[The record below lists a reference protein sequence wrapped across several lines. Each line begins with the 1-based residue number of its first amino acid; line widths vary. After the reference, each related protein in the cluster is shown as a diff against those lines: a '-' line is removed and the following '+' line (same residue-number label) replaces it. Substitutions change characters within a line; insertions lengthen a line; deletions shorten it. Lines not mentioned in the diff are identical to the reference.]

1 VITTDHV
8 ALIASRSHP
17 LNNTKED
24 SMRRVV
30 AASAV
35 LFACAFATSAEAR
48 THHQHYRHY
57 SGHHYRQHAQGFGD
71 SSFAFGFGSSSFGN
85 SNGERPAYRRSAY
98 EHTSYGRVS
107 GGRPAAWCGW
117 YMRNQVGSDPGPQYN
132 LARSWAHYGSNA
144 GGPSVGTIVVWSHHV
159 GKIVGQENGQWI
171 VESGNDGHAVRT
183 RPRSLAGAI
192 AFRNAYASF

>member
-1 VITTDHV
+1 MIVFDH
-8 ALIASRSHP
+8 AAFDRSAISP
-17 LNNTKED
+17 RNSTKED
-24 SMRRVV
+24 SMRRVL

-35 LFACAFATSAEAR
+35 LIAFASSAEAR
-48 THHQHYRHY
+48 THHHHYRHY
-57 SGHHYRQHAQGFGD
+57 SGHYYRQHARGLGD
-71 SSFAFGFGSSSFGN
+71 PGFAFGFGASNFAN
-85 SNGERPAYRRSAY
+85 SGYEQPTYERS
-98 EHTSYGRVS
+98 SYGRSRS

-117 YMRNQVGSDPGPQYN
+117 YMRSQVGADPGPQYN

>member
-1 VITTDHV
+1 
-8 ALIASRSHP
+8 
-17 LNNTKED
+17 
-24 SMRRVV
+24 MRRVV
-30 AASAV
+30 AVSAL
-35 LFACAFATSAEAR
+35 LFAFATSAEAR
-48 THHQHYRHY
+48 THHHYRHY
-57 SGHHYRQHAQGFGD
+57 AGHHHYRQHAQEFGYSGFGQG
-71 SSFAFGFGSSSFGN
+71 FGFSGF
-85 SNGERPAYRRSAY
+85 EQPAYEQSGYERSNRRSQYPRSSYQQAY
-98 EHTSYGRVS
+98 SGRSRV

-117 YMRNQVGSDPGPQYN
+117 YMRNQVGADPGPQYN

-159 GKIVGQENGQWI
+159 GKIVGHENGQWI

>member
-1 VITTDHV
+1 
-8 ALIASRSHP
+8 
-17 LNNTKED
+17 
-24 SMRRVV
+24 MRRVI

-35 LFACAFATSAEAR
+35 LIAFATSAEAR
-48 THHQHYRHY
+48 PQHHHYRHY
-57 SGHHYRQHAQGFGD
+57 AHHHYRHYAHRHYRQEAEGFGFSGFGSGD
-71 SSFAFGFGSSSFGN
+71 SSYEQSGRRRSRVERSSYRHASFG
-85 SNGERPAYRRSAY
+85 GARL
-98 EHTSYGRVS
+98 

-117 YMRNQVGSDPGPQYN
+117 YMRQQVGSDPGPQYN

-159 GKIVGQENGQWI
+159 GKIVGRENGQWI

>member
-1 VITTDHV
+1 
-8 ALIASRSHP
+8 
-17 LNNTKED
+17 
-24 SMRRVV
+24 MRRVV

-48 THHQHYRHY
+48 THHHHYRHY
-57 SGHHYRQHAQGFGD
+57 SGRYYRQHAQGFGD
-71 SSFAFGFGSSSFGN
+71 SSFGFGFGSSSFGN
-85 SNGERPAYRRSAY
+85 SNDERPAYRRSAY

-107 GGRPAAWCGW
+107 GGRPSAWCGW
-117 YMRNQVGSDPGPQYN
+117 YMRSQVGADPGPQYN

-171 VESGNDGHAVRT
+171 VECGNDGHAVRT